1 MHADAARR
9 RQAREDEHVG
19 GREREREKVFVLK
32 CIQGFRAG
40 LFGSWTEQ
48 VCKGLLTGLKRM
60 GCEPGQTVAV
70 MSKLYRGT
78 ALYRSKRKSD
88 STAQS

>member
-19 GREREREKVFVLK
+19 GRNKKKDFVLK
-32 CIQGFRAG
+32 CFQGFRAG

-48 VCKGLLTGLKRM
+48 VCKGLFDWAHTDG
-60 GCEPGQTVAV
+60 V
-70 MSKLYRGT
+70 
-78 ALYRSKRKSD
+78 
-88 STAQS
+88 